1 MEKSLQVTVTN
12 PDDLNT
18 LQGELVTQNYNL
30 EILGLKNP
38 ADFRKFSKS
47 LMMLDRILKETNYNV
62 DNGLNKKLNKGTY
75 EGDADDLKREIDGK
89 EPAFSKKSG
98 FNKDKTSVFTE
109 RDSDKLFTQE
119 GANDLKREVDNKVS
133 KAGDTMTGRLNL
145 LQNSKSSQLIG
156 VRNKSDNG
164 DINDRFLTEQMGI
177 NYSGTENAK
186 NCTNIFPYKHNANG
200 ILSFNTHGGGHGHM
214 IGFSSNGDVY
224 HKYKG
229 DGYISPWGRIL
240 TDRYRGIINS
250 SDNTLNGM
258 GCYRLDIN
266 YDGLYRND
274 IFANLTPESDS
285 NALQIAFDG
294 SDYKSA
300 ERSLRVRTIDSSGS
314 KSKWS
319 TLMTR
324 RSLFENV
331 GALTTTNDNSAW
343 NKDSDRVFSMQASNN
358 KMNFWV
364 SDRGNDRNA
373 YIQVGHS
380 DTNYSTILGTLNL
393 NPLGG
398 PVLINGRTVWHSGNF
413 NPDSKITKTVARSG
427 FEGISVSGVSM
438 FFGVGDE
445 ISLLSTS
452 GNIHFNYRDVSYTGG
467 GKVVNTYVFS
477 NRKGKIEAGDIY
489 SNGDRVLTKANFS
502 GTAIIWRGSSYSCT
516 VELPSDIQSLD
527 DVLYLQ
533 VFGGNDCGTIDGKFL
548 SELSDG
554 TWVRLG
560 YVQGRGTDMSMRVVK
575 VNGRT
580 FKFDQQG
587 TTCTD
592 CADQTFPINYVVV
605 RRIK

>member
-75 EGDADDLKREIDGK
+75 EGDADDLKRE
-89 EPAFSKKSG
+89 
-98 FNKDKTSVFTE
+98 
-109 RDSDKLFTQE
+109 
-119 GANDLKREVDNKVS
+119 VDNKVS

-186 NCTNIFPYKHNANG
+186 NCTNIFPYRHNANG

-240 TDRYRGIINS
+240 TDEYRGIINS

-258 GCYRLDIN
+258 GCYMLDID
-266 YDGLYRND
+266 YDGLSRYD
-274 IFANLTPESDS
+274 IVTNLTPESDS

-294 SDYKSA
+294 SDYNSA

-314 KSKWS
+314 KSKWN

-364 SDRGNDRNA
+364 SDRSNDRNA

-380 DTNYSTILGTLNL
+380 GTDYSTILGTLNL

-398 PVLINGRTVWHSGNF
+398 PVLING
-413 NPDSKITKTVARSG
+413 
-427 FEGISVSGVSM
+427 
-438 FFGVGDE
+438 
-445 ISLLSTS
+445 
-452 GNIHFNYRDVSYTGG
+452 
-467 GKVVNTYVFS
+467 
-477 NRKGKIEAGDIY
+477 
-489 SNGDRVLTKANFS
+489 DRVLTKANFS
-502 GTAIIWRGSSYSCT
+502 GTAIIWKGSSYSCT

-527 DVLYLQ
+527 DVLYFQ

-560 YVQGRGTDMSMRVVK
+560 YVQGANTDMVMWVTR

-580 FKFDQQG
+580 FKFDQSG

-592 CADQTFPINYVVV
+592 CGDQTFPINYVVV

>member
-1 MEKSLQVTVTN
+1 MVPEKTPNLKLKK
-12 PDDLNT
+12 PDYENGVADIRIFN
-18 LQGELVTQNYNL
+18 ENWD
-30 EILGLKNP
+30 ILDEANKKIENE
-38 ADFRKFSKS
+38 
-47 LMMLDRILKETNYNV
+47 MTETNDKV

-98 FNKDKTSVFTE
+98 FNKEKT
-109 RDSDKLFTQE
+109 DSYNENDTNKLFTQK

-156 VRNKSDNG
+156 ARNESDNG

-177 NYSGTENAK
+177 NYSGTDDAR

-200 ILSFNTHGGGHGHM
+200 ILSFNTHGGDHGHM
-214 IGFSSNGDVY
+214 LGFSSNGGVY
-224 HKYKG
+224 HRYKST
-229 DGYISPWGRIL
+229 GYISPWGRIL
-240 TDRYRGIINS
+240 TDGYRGIINS

-258 GCYRLDIN
+258 GCYRLDID
-266 YDGLYRND
+266 YDGLSRYD
-274 IFANLTPESDS
+274 IVTNLTPNSD
-285 NALQIAFDG
+285 NDALQISFDR
-294 SDYKSA
+294 SDGFSSEKS
-300 ERSLRVRTIDSSGS
+300 VKIRTINSSGS

-319 TLMTR
+319 TIMTR
-324 RSLFENV
+324 RSIYNNV
-331 GALTTTNDNSAW
+331 GTLTTTNDNTAW

-364 SDRGNDRNA
+364 SDRSNDRNA

-380 DTNYSTILGTLNL
+380 DTDYSKILGTLNL
-393 NPLGG
+393 NPFGG
-398 PVLINGRTVWHSGNF
+398 PVLVNGRTVWHSGNF
-413 NPDSKITKTVARSG
+413 NPDSKITKAVASSG
-427 FEGISVSGVSM
+427 FEGISAYGVSM
-438 FFGVGDE
+438 FFGAGDE
-445 ISLLSTS
+445 VSLLSTS

-560 YVQGRGTDMSMRVVK
+560 YVQGNNTDMVMWVAR

-580 FKFDQQG
+580 FKFDQRG
-587 TTCTD
+587 TTYMD
-592 CADQTFPINYVVV
+592 GGPDQTPPINYVVV

>member
-1 MEKSLQVTVTN
+1 MGTTTKN
-12 PDDLNT
+12 
-18 LQGELVTQNYNL
+18 
-30 EILGLKNP
+30 LGLYKP
-38 ADFRKFSKS
+38 AANDYYNVETDQNENFDKIDEKFGK
-47 LMMLDRILKETNYNV
+47 V
-62 DNGLNKKLNKGTY
+62 DNGLKTKLDKGSY
-75 EGDADDLKREIDGK
+75 EGDAD
-89 EPAFSKKSG
+89 
-98 FNKDKTSVFTE
+98 
-109 RDSDKLFTQE
+109 
-119 GANDLKREVDNKVS
+119 DLKREVDNKVS

-240 TDRYRGIINS
+240 TDEYRGIINS

-258 GCYRLDIN
+258 GCYRLDID
-266 YDGLYRND
+266 YDGLSRYD
-274 IFANLTPESDS
+274 IVTNLTPESDS

-294 SDYKSA
+294 SDYNSA

-324 RSLFENV
+324 RSIFENV

-343 NKDSDRVFSMQASNN
+343 NKDSDRVFSMQASDN

-364 SDRGNDRNA
+364 SDRSNDRNA

-380 DTNYSTILGTLNL
+380 GTDYSTILGTLNL

-438 FFGVGDE
+438 FFGAGDE

-452 GNIHFNYRDVSYTGG
+452 GNIHFNYREVSYTGG

-554 TWVRLG
+554 TRVRLG
-560 YVQGRGTDMSMRVVK
+560 YVQGGSADMVMWATR

-580 FKFDQQG
+580 FKFNQQG

-592 CADQTFPINYVVV
+592 CGDQTFPINYVVV

>member
-1 MEKSLQVTVTN
+1 MGTTTKN
-12 PDDLNT
+12 
-18 LQGELVTQNYNL
+18 
-30 EILGLKNP
+30 LGLYKP
-38 ADFRKFSKS
+38 AANDYYNVETDQNENFDKIDEKFGK
-47 LMMLDRILKETNYNV
+47 V
-62 DNGLNKKLNKGTY
+62 DNGLKTKLDKGSY
-75 EGDADDLKREIDGK
+75 GGDADDLKREIDGK

-98 FNKDKTSVFTE
+98 FNKEKT
-109 RDSDKLFTQE
+109 DSYNENDTNKLFTQK

-156 VRNKSDNG
+156 ARNESDNG

-177 NYSGTENAK
+177 NYSGTDDAK

-200 ILSFNTHGGGHGHM
+200 ILSFNTHGGDHGHM
-214 IGFSSNGDVY
+214 LGFSSNGDVY
-224 HKYKG
+224 HRYKG

-294 SDYKSA
+294 SDYNSA
-300 ERSLRVRTIDSSGS
+300 ERSLRVRTINSSGS

-319 TLMTR
+319 TIMTR
-324 RSLFENV
+324 RSIYNNV
-331 GALTTTNDNSAW
+331 GTLTTTNDDTAW

-364 SDRGNDRNA
+364 SDTSSDRNA
-373 YIQVGHS
+373 YIQVGHK
-380 DTNYSTILGTLNL
+380 DTEYSKNLGTLNL
-393 NPLGG
+393 NPFGG
-398 PVLINGRTVWHSGNF
+398 PVLVNGRTVWHFGNF
-413 NPDSKITKTVARSG
+413 NPDSKITKAVASSG

-438 FFGVGDE
+438 FFGAGDE

-467 GKVVNTYVFS
+467 GKVVNTYVF
-477 NRKGKIEAGDIY
+477 NKRKGKIEAGDIY

-533 VFGGNDCGTIDGKFL
+533 VFGSNDCGTLDGKFL
-548 SELSDG
+548 SELPDG
-554 TWVRLG
+554 TSVRLG
-560 YVQGRGTDMSMRVVK
+560 YVQGDSADMVMWATK
-575 VNGRT
+575 VTGRT
-580 FKFDQQG
+580 FRFTQG
-587 TTCTD
+587 GTGYVD
-592 CADQTFPINYVVV
+592 EGPDQTHPINYVVV